1 MARPFTI
8 SKARWGHATTFMAE
22 GLVLVATVLVY
33 KLAADRLGDQGFE
46 SYTIVRR
53 TTSFMQTIAMCGM
66 AVAIVR
72 YVAMAATKERQ
83 VGLLRVAVK
92 RLSLIS
98 IGMLVTAALSRRRDA
113 RSWCDLSWL

>member
-53 TTSFMQTIAMCGM
+53 TTSFMQPGSVAIM
-66 AVAIVR
+66 AVAAEAIQAGSFMRAPIGRFDQV
-72 YVAMAATKERQ
+72 YVLYS
-83 VGLLRVAVK
+83 LLP
-92 RLSLIS
+92 
-98 IGMLVTAALSRRRDA
+98 
-113 RSWCDLSWL
+113 